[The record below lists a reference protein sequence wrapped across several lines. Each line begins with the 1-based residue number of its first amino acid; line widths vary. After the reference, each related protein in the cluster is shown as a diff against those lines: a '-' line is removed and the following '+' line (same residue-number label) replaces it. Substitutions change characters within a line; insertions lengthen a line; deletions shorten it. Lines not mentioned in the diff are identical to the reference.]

1 MTETLTVDSSR
12 LSAAGAK
19 LAGLVFPTLPAPI
32 AATGSDPI
40 SAAINATM
48 PRIESLV
55 DEGLPGAKAALTK
68 TGTSMATAAEVYA
81 KADQSFAESLKRYQ
95 FGSNGSISAL
105 SCPARPVFDL
115 INAPFEKLFGRP
127 LFPFPPAK
135 PGDPGMPVTPGKKAT
150 DAARDK
156 TLEHSQGGPIKDPKL
171 GEISGIVY
179 SKKNPNVVWVH
190 NDSGDGAR
198 IYAIDARTGETLGTY
213 ELKGIKA
220 KDIEDISIGPG
231 PEPGKSY
238 LYVADIGD
246 NGHSRNGGVTVHR
259 IEEPTVTGTAAHPTN
274 TKLSDVETF
283 TLKYPNGPRDAE
295 AFMVDP
301 RTGDMLII
309 EKNYDGNPA
318 IYRVSGDLEGGS
330 TTTLQKVGTLQ
341 LPPGGSYAVT
351 GADISPD
358 GSQIAVRTY
367 GKVLLWDRD
376 PSADVWTA
384 LEEKPVTGPRPDEK
398 QGEAIAFHPD
408 GRGYTTISE
417 GKNQPLNHYRAK

>member
-1 MTETLTVDSSR
+1 
-12 LSAAGAK
+12 
-19 LAGLVFPTLPAPI
+19 
-32 AATGSDPI
+32 
-40 SAAINATM
+40 M
-48 PRIESLV
+48 PRIESQV
-55 DEGLPGAKAALTK
+55 AEGLPGVKAALTK
-68 TGTSMATAAEVYA
+68 TGTSMAAAAEIYT
-81 KADQSFAESLKRYQ
+81 KADQAFGEGLKRYQ
-95 FGSNGSISAL
+95 FGSNGSVSAL
-105 SCPARPVFDL
+105 SCPARPVLDL

-127 LFPFPPAK
+127 LFPTPPTK
-135 PGDPGMPVTPGKKAT
+135 PADPVTPVTPGKKAT
-150 DAARDK
+150 DSARDK
-156 TLEHSQGGPIKDPKL
+156 TLEHSQGGPVKDPKL

-198 IYAIDARTGETLGTY
+198 IYAIDARTGATLGTY
-213 ELKGIKA
+213 ELKGVKA

-246 NGHSRNGGVTVHR
+246 NGHSRNGGVTIHR
-259 IEEPTVTGTAAHPTN
+259 IEEPTVTGTAANPTN
-274 TKLSDVETF
+274 AKLSDVATF
-283 TLKYPNGPRDAE
+283 TLKYPDGPRDAE

-301 RTGDMLII
+301 HTGDMLII

-318 IYRVSGDLEGGS
+318 IYRVSGDLESGS
-330 TTTLQKVGTLQ
+330 TTTVQKVGTLQ
-341 LPPGGSYAVT
+341 LPPGGSSAVT

-376 PSADVWTA
+376 PSQDVWTA
-384 LEEKPVTGPRPDEK
+384 MDEKPVTGPKPNEK

-408 GRGYTTISE
+408 GSGYTTISE
-417 GKNQPLNHYRAK
+417 GKNQPLNIYRPKAR